1 MFSRWT
7 MIIHGT
13 LHRLV
18 DTSRLSNSITKTP
31 TFNTNLQ
38 DGILN
43 KAKVLKKIYS
53 TYYRLAILRCNNACG
68 LKHVLVKRITITNN

>member
-38 DGILN
+38 DGIFN
-43 KAKVLKKIYS
+43 KAKVLKKN
-53 TYYRLAILRCNNACG
+53 LLHILS
-68 LKHVLVKRITITNN
+68 LSHLEMQ